1 MAVNSLSSINGVYPS
16 SSQQE
21 VKSQLNIDKD
31 AFLKILITE
40 LTNQDPL
47 DPLKDRDFI
56 AQLAQLSQL
65 EQVVNMNSSISNM
78 ISALSSSMNFMNL
91 SSSASLIGRVVQA
104 EGLSSTVVRNGE
116 FYPVEVESDR
126 NGILNYGVYDSS
138 GKLLF
143 TGSMVV
149 DSGRTFVK
157 PDVSLPDGVYRLNFD
172 FKTQDGSNAQLKV
185 YGWSVVDGATIE
197 NNSVKLL
204 AGSDSFEFKNIKVIK

>member
-16 SSQQE
+16 VSQDK
-21 VKSQLNIDKD
+21 VKYQLNIDKD

-78 ISALSSSMNFMNL
+78 ISTLNSSMNFMNL
-91 SSSASLIGRVVQA
+91 SSSASLIGKDVQA

-116 FYPVEVESDR
+116 FYPVEVESDK
-126 NGILNYGVYDSS
+126 NGILSYSVYDVN
-138 GKLLF
+138 GRLLF
-143 TGSMVV
+143 TGSTVI
-149 DSGRTFVK
+149 DGGRVLIK
-157 PDVSLPDGVYRLNFD
+157 PDVNLPDGVYRLSFD
-172 FKTQDGSNAQLKV
+172 LKTQDGSGANLKV
-185 YGWSVVDGATIE
+185 YGWSVVNGATIE

-204 AGSDSFEFKNIKVIK
+204 TGSSSVEFKNIKAIR